1 MPWAGYLNT
10 ETSEGWPVL
19 LVGLAA
25 VPLISTA
32 SLPPAG
38 CAWDAT
44 VTVTK
49 GSTGI
54 CAECRTCLAGP
65 V

>member
-44 VTVTK
+44 VTVN
-49 GSTGI
+49 
-54 CAECRTCLAGP
+54 
-65 V
+65 